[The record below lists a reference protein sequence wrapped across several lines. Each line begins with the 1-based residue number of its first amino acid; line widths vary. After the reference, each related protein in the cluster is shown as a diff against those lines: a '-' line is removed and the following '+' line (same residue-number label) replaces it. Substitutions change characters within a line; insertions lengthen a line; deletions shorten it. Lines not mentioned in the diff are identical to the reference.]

1 VRIQA
6 RLFIAAATAA
16 AATAAATSTVS
27 GVKHPC
33 GLLEA
38 VQLHA
43 LSADAGIAVHTRIL
57 VL

>member
-6 RLFIAAATAA
+6 WLSIAAATATTAATTAGA
-16 AATAAATSTVS
+16 AATAS

-38 VQLHA
+38 V
-43 LSADAGIAVHTRIL
+43 
-57 VL
+57 